1 MRAARRRGELAQ
13 TAALRHTPRKRRA
26 TDSVSLC
33 TARRPDPR
41 RPRCEEKR
49 ETQRPLRPACGPF
62 RACRQLGD
70 TVPAARTRPT
80 PSVGHVKS
88 PSSAVCTIRC
98 KNLGTNLGTV
108 GRAGG
113 SRCRRRRGD
122 GTRWPQLPAAQ
133 RLVPEHPGARPG
145 GDGGVPA
152 RGALGAAGRVF
163 PKDSGFLSSVTK
175 KHRNAKRKGGW
186 GRGRH
191 AGSLGSRRGCPGGTA
206 PRAGRGEGPPH
217 TGPRGG
223 ALAPTPGSKNENALL
238 PCPPGGRSRVAVT
251 QGHSGAGGWVPALS
265 PTPPCPGASY

>member
-1 MRAARRRGELAQ
+1 M
-13 TAALRHTPRKRRA
+13 
-26 TDSVSLC
+26 SLC
-33 TARRPDPR
+33 TARRPDSR

-88 PSSAVCTIRC
+88 SSSAVCTIRC

-122 GTRWPQLPAAQ
+122 GTRRPQLPAAQ
-133 RLVPEHPGARPG
+133 RLVPEQPGTGPA

-152 RGALGAAGRVF
+152 RGALGAAGKVF

-206 PRAGRGEGPPH
+206 PLGGAWGGPSSHGAAWRCSGPDSRQQKRKRLAAVPAWGTVARGGHAGALWGRG
-217 TGPRGG
+217 
-223 ALAPTPGSKNENALL
+223 LGSGSVANTSV
-238 PCPPGGRSRVAVT
+238 PGG
-251 QGHSGAGGWVPALS
+251 QLLS
-265 PTPPCPGASY
+265 LPGASFHL

>member
-1 MRAARRRGELAQ
+1 M
-13 TAALRHTPRKRRA
+13 
-26 TDSVSLC
+26 SLC

-88 PSSAVCTIRC
+88 SSSAVCTIRC

-122 GTRWPQLPAAQ
+122 GTRRPQLPAAQ
-133 RLVPEHPGARPG
+133 RLVPEHPGTRPG
-145 GDGGVPA
+145 GDGGAPRTGCTGSCREGFPKRQRFLKFSDQEAQKCKEEGRLGEGTPRRFTRVKTRVSGRDGAPGGAWGGPSSHGAARRGSGPDSRQQKRKRLAAVPA
-152 RGALGAAGRVF
+152 WGTVARGGHAGAL
-163 PKDSGFLSSVTK
+163 
-175 KHRNAKRKGGW
+175 W
-186 GRGRH
+186 GRGLG
-191 AGSLGSRRGCPGGTA
+191 AGSVANTSVPGGQ
-206 PRAGRGEGPPH
+206 
-217 TGPRGG
+217 
-223 ALAPTPGSKNENALL
+223 LL
-238 PCPPGGRSRVAVT
+238 S
-251 QGHSGAGGWVPALS
+251 L
-265 PTPPCPGASY
+265 PGASFHL